1 MGPKIPKHLVE
12 QYAAAF
18 KEHERLKSVSGI
30 VHGVRFFFLTFTPR
44 MFDPTY
50 IVLEFPNKK
59 STDR

>member
-18 KEHERLKSVSGI
+18 KEHERLKSASGI
-30 VHGVRFFFLTFTPR
+30 VHGVSFFLTFTPR

-50 IVLEFPNKK
+50 IVLEFQIKK
-59 STDR
+59 YR